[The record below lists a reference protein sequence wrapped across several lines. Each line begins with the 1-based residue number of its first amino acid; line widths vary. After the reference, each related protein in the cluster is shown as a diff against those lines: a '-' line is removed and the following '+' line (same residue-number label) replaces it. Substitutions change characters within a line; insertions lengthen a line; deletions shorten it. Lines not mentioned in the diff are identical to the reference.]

1 MDAANNEYSV
11 LNCFSNS
18 EQKLIIHFNKLNL
31 DERFSLDFATI
42 D

>member
-18 EQKLIIHFNKLNL
+18 EQKLIHLNKLNL